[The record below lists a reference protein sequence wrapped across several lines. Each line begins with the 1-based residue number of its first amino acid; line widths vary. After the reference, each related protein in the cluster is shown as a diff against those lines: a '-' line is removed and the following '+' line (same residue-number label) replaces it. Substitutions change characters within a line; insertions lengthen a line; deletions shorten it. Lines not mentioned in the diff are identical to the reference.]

1 MTVLNHQGEII
12 EVDAAGP
19 LRSLETLG
27 AEGGSQVYIEAGEDI
42 ETLAE
47 HLASIEI
54 VALNFPAFSEHAN
67 AGEFAKL
74 RPVTVTSVDSDVQI
88 LRGSTASASA
98 WSSDMN

>member
-12 EVDAAGP
+12 EVDAAGS

-42 ETLAE
+42 ETLAD

-54 VALNFPAFSEHAN
+54 VMRSTPHSLMADPIP
-67 AGEFAKL
+67 
-74 RPVTVTSVDSDVQI
+74 RP
-88 LRGSTASASA
+88 ASAA
-98 WSSDMN
+98 HL